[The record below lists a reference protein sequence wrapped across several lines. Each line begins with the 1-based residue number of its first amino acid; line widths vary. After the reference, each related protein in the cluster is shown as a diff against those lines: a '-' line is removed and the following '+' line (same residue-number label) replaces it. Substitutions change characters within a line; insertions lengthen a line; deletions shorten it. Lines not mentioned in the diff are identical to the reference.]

1 MRRISRTSATHLVA
15 QRASESTT
23 AKSERGWLRTWFG
36 RATGWGR
43 WVVAWLFEDYARE
56 LFYVAFVVIAGLVRR
71 SGTTIVSGS
80 SGLKFTFGRARK
92 VCEPGFHPLLPLLQ
106 TIQVVPT
113 RARTLDLPAQKLTTL
128 DGLVYRVDAS
138 LVYRV
143 VDVRKALI
151 EVDDLQKGMLQML
164 GLGVNEVLRNL
175 DRSRLRVS
183 DALDVALAANLS
195 RRVEP
200 WGVVVERAA
209 FTTIDPTRETTRI
222 TQLDSLMRSRTQ
234 ALELFAARG
243 VTPRIDLALLGSH
256 KRFVRRTHILRRQ
269 ALATRRLRRWK
280 RLETSLKSELAAV
293 SISPTERALLL
304 RTARERF
311 ELQPLG

>member
-1 MRRISRTSATHLVA
+1 MATRSVA
-15 QRASESTT
+15 PQRSGSEAD
-23 AKSERGWLRTWFG
+23 AKPEHNWLRRWIERT
-36 RATGWGR
+36 AGWSR
-43 WVVAWLFEDYARE
+43 WVFAWLLEDYARE
-56 LFYVAFVVIAGLVRR
+56 LFYVVFVVVAGIVRR

-80 SGLKFTFGRARK
+80 TGLKFTFGRARK
-92 VCEPGFHPLLPLLQ
+92 ICEPGFHPLFPLLQ
-106 TIQVVPT
+106 TIKTIPT

-128 DGLVYRVDAS
+128 DGLVFRVDAS

-164 GLGVNEVLRNL
+164 GLGVHEVLRDL
-175 DRSRLRVS
+175 DRARLRVS
-183 DALDVALAANLS
+183 SELDAALVANLT

-200 WGVVVERAA
+200 WGVVVDRAA

-222 TQLDSLMRSRTQ
+222 TQLESLTRSRTR

-256 KRFVRRTHILRRQ
+256 KHFVRRTRVLREQ
-269 ALATRRLRRWK
+269 AVATRARRRWK
-280 RLETSLKSELAAV
+280 RLENSLRSELAEVTLTAAD
-293 SISPTERALLL
+293 RDALL

-311 ELQPLG
+311 HQRPLG